1 MERIRLAVKRWLGL
15 SLAAY
20 VVYALLWSAAYI
32 GNDALSFSWKGAILD
47 FGYCAMF
54 TLSSLLLEHLLL
66 RVSRSK
72 LMTVSRLVANG
83 FITIFLNIIIAVL
96 YETFI
101 SAFFYKPP
109 TTAEDYW
116 GSIFIFCIVASFVA
130 EFHILHEYA
139 ELLIKQKEANL
150 VLTKR
155 LLKSQINPHFVFNS
169 LNILSG
175 LIEEDPHG
183 AEAFTI
189 SLSKVYRY
197 IISNLDRDLTSVG
210 EAVSYAKEYVGIM
223 QVRFPDSIL
232 LETDEYANSDDEKIP
247 TMSIQLLMENAIKHN
262 CPSPGRKLVIS
273 IFRTSDRLIVRNTLN
288 NQNLYMSRTSTSGL
302 GLKNLEQR
310 YLIECGL
317 KPQVRVVKND
327 GKDYFEVSLPII
339 RRR

>member
-1 MERIRLAVKRWLGL
+1 MRVALKRWLCL

-20 VVYALLWSAAYI
+20 IVYALLWSATYV
-32 GNDALSFSWKGAILD
+32 GHNALAFSWKGALLD

-54 TLSSLLLEHLLL
+54 TLSSLLLEYLLL

-72 LMTVSRLVANG
+72 TVTVNRLIANG
-83 FITIFLNIIIAVL
+83 IITLFFNVLIAVL

-139 ELLIKQKEANL
+139 ELVIKQKEENL
-150 VLTKR
+150 VLTRK

-169 LNILSG
+169 LSILSG
-175 LIEEDPHG
+175 LIEEDPPS

-197 IISNLDRDLTSVG
+197 IISNLDRDLT
-210 EAVSYAKEYVGIM
+210 AVSEAIIYAKEYVRIM
-223 QVRFPDSIL
+223 QVRFPDSIVM
-232 LETDEYANSDDEKIP
+232 ETDDFATCDDEIIP

-273 IFRTSDRLIVRNTLN
+273 ISRTSDRLIVRNTLI
-288 NQNLYMSRTSTSGL
+288 NQDFGMPGTSPLGL

-327 GKDYFEVSLPII
+327 GEDYFEVSLPII
-339 RRR
+339 KRR